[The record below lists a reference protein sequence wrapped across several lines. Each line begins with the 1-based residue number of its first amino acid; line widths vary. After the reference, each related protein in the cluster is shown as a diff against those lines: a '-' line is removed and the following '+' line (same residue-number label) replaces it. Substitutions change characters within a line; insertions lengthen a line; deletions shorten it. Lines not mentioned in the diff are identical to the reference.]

1 MIRLLIFLCILSVLS
16 SCDNAKAPDC
26 LKTRGDEVV
35 ATVVTEPFSSLSINN
50 EFEVVITAGNT
61 QQVRLTT
68 GANLADEI
76 TFEVIDGLLT
86 ISNNN
91 SCDWARRYEMPVV
104 EITHPNI
111 TNIRQNGGGTIRSNG
126 MLNYPDLTL
135 VSEESSGNFELE
147 LSADKL
153 VIVNNDLSNYYIEG
167 SVTNLT
173 VGFFSGDG
181 RFEGANLMAE
191 DVSVFQRGTNDIIVN
206 ATESLTGR
214 ILATGDLIFVGTRPT
229 ILDVSEEN
237 RGKLIDKT
245 NE

>member
-1 MIRLLIFLCILSVLS
+1 MKQLFVVICILSVLS
-16 SCDNAKAPDC
+16 GCDNANVPDC

-35 ATVVTEPFSSLSINN
+35 ATVMTAPFSSLSINN
-50 EFEVVITAGNT
+50 EFEVVITSGNA

-91 SCDWARRYEMPVV
+91 SCNWARRYEMPVV

-111 TNIRQNGGGTIRSNG
+111 TSIRQNGGGIIRSNG

-135 VSEESSGNFELE
+135 ISEKSSGNFELE

-153 VIVNNDLSNYYIEG
+153 VIVNNDLSNYYITG
-167 SVTNLT
+167 TVTNLT